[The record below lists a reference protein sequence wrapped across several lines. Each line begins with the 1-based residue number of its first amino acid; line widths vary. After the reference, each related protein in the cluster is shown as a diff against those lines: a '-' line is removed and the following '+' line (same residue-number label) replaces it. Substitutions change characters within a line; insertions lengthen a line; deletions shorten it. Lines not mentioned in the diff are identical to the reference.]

1 MGTIWS
7 RTEEPAENTAQESPA
22 THQDDASEAR
32 KKEMEEEM
40 RRFKADL
47 AAKREARK
55 EAIASLN
62 RKIAELKDEVD
73 KERKERERL
82 ESMLGD
88 GQDSRAEIEGLE
100 KQVRALKDVAS
111 IGGEMLKIRELQV
124 NELKEK
130 LQAIEETGVAYEKEV
145 ENMRR
150 LKGLYEER
158 SRAMAISHQM
168 ELEREKARVVAVET
182 RLEIAEEKNREL
194 IDGKKELEGR
204 ISALDATVDK
214 NNNEISEL
222 RVQLAGKKEE
232 LYTVTSQM
240 TIVNNLFSQVLLDP
254 ENLDR
259 VNRVL
264 EEHHN
269 LVNHLTEKGKITDVA
284 SVLMTVADKDHVL
297 TQEEQVIAT
306 NLSKVWKL
314 LVELLGH
321 HNKQATE
328 DTMPDS
334 CYKSVDT
341 PSGPKLVI
349 SVSKTF
355 LRLKD
360 LILEKNSL
368 VKEVGRLKDLNCH
381 LEKRLISQETRLAEV
396 AEELHKTW
404 GVVNKLK
411 TQHKA
416 LHTHEQ
422 VLRYELKHKRLMLNE
437 LKQQL
442 EDCREMWQM
451 ARVKNSQTEKDW
463 ILLRQEF
470 AERKQQVSNAESG
483 YEESPGDSQDEEDSH
498 KLSEDEGEAD
508 SPEPVSDAV
517 DESVMSGCTSDR
529 PNTPEGFTFQDANVE
544 KTIAPSENIDSHKD
558 TNHLLDDSSSSNTA
572 DQEKFVQNA
581 NLDKHISNVPPS
593 ISVQGIEFESKQD
606 RLSPVLSETTEDLI
620 EEMPTTISI
629 LPWDEAEPPLIHSEN
644 VNPTKD
650 ILVQSCEVLQN
661 TGSDSVE
668 VQNPEASCSSNESKD
683 ASTTQEQKKS
693 TAEEILARR
702 EARLKRLEEQCKHLF
717 SKMNNTNMRSEII
730 SNKLVELHEHYGEG
744 RSDVQD
750 QVSEGLNPGTP
761 DSIHRVPSVT
771 IQPHGSEDES
781 PNRISTEEEVTDE
794 PMASDDKRV
803 EH

>member
-22 THQDDASEAR
+22 THPDEASETR
-32 KKEMEEEM
+32 KKEMEEDM

-55 EAIASLN
+55 EAIAGLN

-111 IGGEMLKIRELQV
+111 IGGEMLRIRELQV
-124 NELKEK
+124 NELKDK

-168 ELEREKARVVAVET
+168 ELEREKARVVAAET
-182 RLEIAEEKNREL
+182 RLEISEEKNREL
-194 IDGKKELEGR
+194 QEGKKELEGR
-204 ISALDATVDK
+204 ITALDATVDK

-297 TQEEQVIAT
+297 TQEEQDIAT

-381 LEKRLISQETRLAEV
+381 LEKRLVSQETRLAEV

-470 AERKQQVSNAESG
+470 ADRKQQVSNAESG

-498 KLSEDEGEAD
+498 KLSEDEGGAD
-508 SPEPVSDAV
+508 SPEPVSDAI
-517 DESVMSGCTSDR
+517 DESAMSGCTSDR
-529 PNTPEGFTFQDANVE
+529 PNTPEGFTFQGATVAKIVISPD
-544 KTIAPSENIDSHKD
+544 NIDSHVD
-558 TNHLLDDSSSSNTA
+558 LNHAPEESSKQSG
-572 DQEKFVQNA
+572 QEEFVQHLA
-581 NLDKHISNVPPS
+581 LDNHISDVPIS
-593 ISVQGIEFESKQD
+593 TSVQSVELESKEN
-606 RLSPVLSETTEDLI
+606 RLSPVFTETTEELTD
-620 EEMPTTISI
+620 EMPTTISI
-629 LPWDEAEPPLIHSEN
+629 LPWDEGEPPLSQSEI
-644 VNPTKD
+644 VKSIKTPED
-650 ILVQSCEVLQN
+650 IIVESYEAPQGMVM
-661 TGSDSVE
+661 DIVE
-668 VQNPEASCSSNESKD
+668 VQGSEPSCSSNESND
-683 ASTTQEQKKS
+683 TPPVQEQKKTS
-693 TAEEILARR
+693 AEEILARR

-744 RSDVQD
+744 RSEVQD
-750 QVSEGLNPGTP
+750 QGAEGSNPCRSDPVPCDHSETAQSQ
-761 DSIHRVPSVT
+761 DSPKS
-771 IQPHGSEDES
+771 
-781 PNRISTEEEVTDE
+781 ISTEEEVTDE
-794 PMASDDKRV
+794 PKPSDQSR
-803 EH
+803 EQ

>member
-1 MGTIWS
+1 M
-7 RTEEPAENTAQESPA
+7 
-22 THQDDASEAR
+22 
-32 KKEMEEEM
+32 
-40 RRFKADL
+40 F
-47 AAKREARK
+47 
-55 EAIASLN
+55 
-62 RKIAELKDEVD
+62 
-73 KERKERERL
+73 
-82 ESMLGD
+82 
-88 GQDSRAEIEGLE
+88 
-100 KQVRALKDVAS
+100 
-111 IGGEMLKIRELQV
+111 QV

-130 LQAIEETGVAYEKEV
+130 LEAIEETGVAYEKEV

-194 IDGKKELEGR
+194 LDGKKELEGR

-269 LVNHLTEKGKITDVA
+269 LINHLTEKGKITDVA

-297 TQEEQVIAT
+297 TQEEQDIAT
-306 NLSKVWKL
+306 KLSKVWKL

-321 HNKQATE
+321 QNKQATE

-470 AERKQQVSNAESG
+470 ADRKQQVSNAESG

-508 SPEPVSDAV
+508 SPEPVSDAI

-529 PNTPEGFTFQDANVE
+529 PNTPEGFTFQGTTVDKSIVSLETAV
-544 KTIAPSENIDSHKD
+544 SHED
-558 TNHLLDDSSSSNTA
+558 ITHVHDDSSCLNASG
-572 DQEKFVQNA
+572 QEVLVKNIA
-581 NLDKHISNVPPS
+581 LDNHISDVPPT
-593 ISVQGIEFESKQD
+593 ISVQCVELESKQG
-606 RLSPVLSETTEDLI
+606 RLSPVFSETTEDLI

-629 LPWDEAEPPLIHSEN
+629 LPWDEGEPPVSQSDN
-644 VNPTKD
+644 VDSIKD
-650 ILVQSCEVLQN
+650 ILVEPCEILKNAVMDTAQI
-661 TGSDSVE
+661 
-668 VQNPEASCSSNESKD
+668 QNPEPSCSSNESKD
-683 ASTTQEQKKS
+683 VSTLQDQKKT

-744 RSDVQD
+744 RCDVQD
-750 QVSEGLNPGTP
+750 HASEGSNASTS
-761 DSIHRVPSVT
+761 DSIECVPLETAEHHDS
-771 IQPHGSEDES
+771 GDES
-781 PNRISTEEEVTDE
+781 PNRISTEEEVIDE
-794 PMASDDKRV
+794 PMVSDDKRI